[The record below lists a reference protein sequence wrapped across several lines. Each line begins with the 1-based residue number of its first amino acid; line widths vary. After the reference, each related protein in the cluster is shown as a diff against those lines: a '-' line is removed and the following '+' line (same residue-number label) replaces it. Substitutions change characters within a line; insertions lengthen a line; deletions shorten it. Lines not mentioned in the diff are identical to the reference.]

1 MATAD
6 EVSGIFLAMV
16 ERFLPEKATGVDA
29 IILFD
34 LSGDNGGQFWIKVA
48 DGSAETGV
56 GEVGN
61 PAMTLKASADD
72 WFAVASGQMN
82 PMQAFMT
89 GKVKILGDMGLAMKM
104 QTMFAQ

>member
-6 EVSGIFLAMV
+6 EVGSIFPAMV
-16 ERFLPEKATGVDA
+16 ERLVPEKAAGLNAT
-29 IILFD
+29 ILFD
-34 LSGDNGGQFWIKVA
+34 LSGENGGQYWIRVA

-56 GEVGN
+56 GAVDDPN
-61 PAMTLKASADD
+61 MTLKAAADD
-72 WFAVASGQMN
+72 WFAITTGEMN
-82 PMQAFMT
+82 AMQAFMT